1 MLDRIVLGAED
12 MRRALSRMAH
22 EIVERNGG
30 VERLV
35 LVGLCTRGVPLAWRI
50 QRTIASFEATDVP
63 CGQLDIAL
71 YRDDLF
77 SGRVLEL
84 HETALPT
91 DITDTNVVLV
101 DDVLYTGR
109 TIRAALDAVMDHG
122 RPRSI
127 ELAVLIDRGHRELPI
142 RANFVGK
149 NIPTSREELVEVRVV
164 EIDGRDEVIV
174 RPAEDGALTLPDV
187 PQRIGEGTRNRVGS
201 GRAQAQPDLADLA
214 RKERGL

>member
-1 MLDRIVLGAED
+1 MESRVVLNADD

-22 EIVERNGG
+22 EVVEHNGG
-30 VERLV
+30 VDGLV
-35 LVGLCTRGVPLAWRI
+35 LVGLQTRGVPIARRI
-50 QRTIASFEATDVP
+50 QQAIASFERATVP
-63 CGQLDIAL
+63 CGQLDITL

-77 SGRVLEL
+77 TGRVLEL
-84 HETALPT
+84 QETALPT
-91 DITDTNVVLV
+91 DITGANVVLV

-149 NIPTSREELVEVRVV
+149 NVPTAYDESVEVHVN
-164 EIDGRDEVIV
+164 EIDGCDEVVITS
-174 RPAEDGALTLPDV
+174 PK
-187 PQRIGEGTRNRVGS
+187 I
-201 GRAQAQPDLADLA
+201 
-214 RKERGL
+214 